1 MNMKKLL
8 IIITALAMSL
18 LLTGVCSAAANNSDS
33 SNGSS
38 GSNGKD
44 RVAILL
50 MGSNDFKST
59 QYFTMIE
66 NHFLKDNPHASQ
78 IALGADVQSK
88 YQEYWLDK
96 GFLEEQQPTK
106 DDLLAMPAYLGVDK
120 VLVMIVKDPVVEKH
134 WAFTLM
140 ESGEKSRASIQINA
154 FLVNNDKI
162 LKSKVSNNEDD
173 SFSSDLRAKRGAFKK
188 CMKEISVEMLPLF

>member
-1 MNMKKLL
+1 MKKLL
-8 IIITALAMSL
+8 VFISALTMSL
-18 LLTGVCSAAANNSDS
+18 LLLAGVCSAAAQ
-33 SNGSS
+33 

-44 RVAILL
+44 KVAILL

-66 NHFLKDNPHASQ
+66 NHFLKNNPHAGQ
-78 IALGADVQSK
+78 IALGADIQSK

-96 GFLEEQQPTK
+96 GFLEEQQPAK
-106 DDLLAMPAYLGVDK
+106 DDLLALPEYLGVDK

-134 WAFTLM
+134 FAFTLT
-140 ESGEKSRASIQINA
+140 ESGEKSRASIQLNA
-154 FLVNNDKI
+154 FLIDREKI

-173 SFSSDLRAKRGAFKK
+173 SFYSDLRAKRGAFKK
-188 CMKEISVEMLPLF
+188 CMKELSAEMLPLF

>member
-1 MNMKKLL
+1 MKMNMKMKKLL
-8 IIITALAMSL
+8 VFISALAMSIML
-18 LLTGVCSAAANNSDS
+18 LAGVCSAAASQ
-33 SNGSS
+33 

-44 RVAILL
+44 KVAILL

-66 NHFLKDNPHASQ
+66 NHFLKNNPHASQ
-78 IALGADVQSK
+78 IVLGADIQSK

-106 DDLLAMPAYLGVDK
+106 DDLLAMPEYLGVDK
-120 VLVMIVKDPVVEKH
+120 VLVLIVKDPVVEKH
-134 WAFTLM
+134 FAFTLM

-154 FLVNNDKI
+154 FLIDKEKI
-162 LKSKVSNNEDD
+162 LKSKVSTNEDD
-173 SFSSDLRAKRGAFKK
+173 SFSSDLRATRGAFKK
-188 CMKEISVEMLPLF
+188 CMMELRAEMLPLF

>member
-18 LLTGVCSAAANNSDS
+18 LLTGVCSAAANNNDS

-44 RVAILL
+44 KVAILL

-106 DDLLAMPAYLGVDK
+106 EDLLAMPSYLGVDK

-154 FLVNNDKI
+154 FLVNKDKI

-188 CMKEISVEMLPLF
+188 CMKEISAEMLPLF

>member
-1 MNMKKLL
+1 MKMKMKMKKLL
-8 IIITALAMSL
+8 VFISALAMSIML
-18 LLTGVCSAAANNSDS
+18 LAGVCSAAASQ
-33 SNGSS
+33 

-44 RVAILL
+44 KVAILL

-66 NHFLKDNPHASQ
+66 NHFLKNNPHASQ
-78 IALGADVQSK
+78 IVLGADIQSK

-106 DDLLAMPAYLGVDK
+106 DDLLAMPEYLGVDK
-120 VLVMIVKDPVVEKH
+120 VLVLIVKDPVVEKH
-134 WAFTLM
+134 FAFTLM

-154 FLVNNDKI
+154 FLIDKEKI

-188 CMKEISVEMLPLF
+188 CMKEISAEMLPLF